1 MRENATRGLGGQ
13 RDRSLWDFA
22 VDLYAAPGAADA
34 CLALQDRLGCDV
46 SVVLFAAWM
55 GWIRR
60 DRVTGGEMA
69 EIAAQVAAWRDEI
82 VRPLRAIRRRLKSG
96 PSPAPSAATDE
107 LRTHLKAAELESERI
122 ELLQLEALARRRQ
135 PTGDDPAKASLD
147 NLTHAVRLFAAGLD
161 AEATQLIQVIHSAVA
176 EKLAHS

>member
-1 MRENATRGLGGQ
+1 MG
-13 RDRSLWDFA
+13 A
-22 VDLYAAPGAADA
+22 V
-34 CLALQDRLGCDV
+34 
-46 SVVLFAAWM
+46 
-55 GWIRR
+55 RR

-107 LRTHLKAAELESERI
+107 VRTRLKAAELESERI

-147 NLTHAVRLFAAGLD
+147 NLTHAVRLFAAGLVD